1 MNHFLF
7 NVPSCQPN
15 LTELQICMCSRKEF
29 QRLLKYN
36 NLSEEE
42 KSKFRKLRINY
53 RLKVNNF
60 LFYVCYNLCL
70 KLLKNRNNTT
80 IIFVTDENEAK
91 ANATSQVSTRRKTQ
105 RIET

>member
-15 LTELQICMCSRKEF
+15 WTELQICMCSRKEF

-60 LFYVCYNLCL
+60 FMYATICML
-70 KLLKNRNNTT
+70 KK
-80 IIFVTDENEAK
+80 IK
-91 ANATSQVSTRRKTQ
+91 K
-105 RIET
+105 